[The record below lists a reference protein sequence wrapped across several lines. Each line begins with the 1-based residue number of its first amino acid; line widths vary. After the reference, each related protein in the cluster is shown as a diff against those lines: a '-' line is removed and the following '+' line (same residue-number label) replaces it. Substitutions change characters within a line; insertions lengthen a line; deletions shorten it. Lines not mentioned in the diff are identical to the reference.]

1 MAKQQS
7 DDLRRWAAVGAQAR
21 LEEMERERAAIFRA
35 FPELRARR
43 VRNLEASFGVQESA
57 VHIAGQPRR
66 RKMSAAGRKAI
77 SEAAKRRWAKVR
89 AEKRNAQ
96 AGKKR

>member
-7 DDLRRWAAVGAQAR
+7 DDLRRWAVVGAQAR

-43 VRNLEASFGVQESA
+43 VSFGVPKGA
-57 VHIAGQPRR
+57 VHIAGQPRK

-89 AEKRNAQ
+89 AEKRDGQ